1 MKKSAKLKLD
11 FCPSSES
18 QIFSLGTDAK
28 GFNPACVGRGSHVLE
43 VGGGSCPAPP
53 GTSPLVRQ
61 ITVGGE
67 GLAGERGAPIR
78 HAEQGL

>member
-1 MKKSAKLKLD
+1 M
-11 FCPSSES
+11 
-18 QIFSLGTDAK
+18 
-28 GFNPACVGRGSHVLE
+28 LE

-67 GLAGERGAPIR
+67 GLAGESGAPIR